1 MAGGVIAIDAVR
13 SAFRKDPPRSLVK
26 HAAVLLL
33 LAGLLRGRIPDLAR
47 NLAGGIGYVTRTSRG
62 ASGAGGL
69 TSFPREML
77 LQIYE
82 VRPLLA
88 GGLRLA
94 FDTLS
99 LAFFLVPIAIVV
111 WTARALRGP
120 RRSEHLALSGW
131 AILTLWLALSQRL
144 NIYYA
149 APLAALA
156 GWEVARQIA
165 TRTSRAWAPPAS
177 SRRIGTRVRAGIA
190 LALLLTALPGLRRQL
205 ATRYAPGD
213 DLIATMEWARTN
225 LPHAVSA
232 YDARFLPPPA
242 AVPELD
248 RAEAM
253 LSPWAL
259 GHFVTFY
266 AELPAPA
273 DGFGYG
279 FMDSIRFFLSES
291 EEEALAIARDRRS
304 RWIAATDLTPK
315 MNDYAKLL
323 GRAPYVSLEGNRAV
337 PMPAYFRTMQSRL
350 YDFDGA
356 GPAPLGRFHL
366 VHASR
371 TGSLRGGRIVA
382 RWKIF
387 EIR

>member
-1 MAGGVIAIDAVR
+1 
-13 SAFRKDPPRSLVK
+13 
-26 HAAVLLL
+26 
-33 LAGLLRGRIPDLAR
+33 
-47 NLAGGIGYVTRTSRG
+47 
-62 ASGAGGL
+62 
-69 TSFPREML
+69 ML
-77 LQIYE
+77 
-82 VRPLLA
+82 
-88 GGLRLA
+88 
-94 FDTLS
+94 
-99 LAFFLVPIAIVV
+99 
-111 WTARALRGP
+111 
-120 RRSEHLALSGW
+120 
-131 AILTLWLALSQRL
+131 
-144 NIYYA
+144 
-149 APLAALA
+149 
-156 GWEVARQIA
+156 
-165 TRTSRAWAPPAS
+165 
-177 SRRIGTRVRAGIA
+177 RAGIG
-190 LALLLTALPGLRRQL
+190 LVLLLTALPGLARQL
-205 ATRYAPGD
+205 ATHYAPGD
-213 DLIATMEWARTN
+213 DLIATMEWARTR

-232 YDARFLPPPA
+232 YDERFLPPPA

-279 FMDSIRFFLSES
+279 FMDSIRFFLAES

-304 RWIAATDLTPK
+304 RWIAVTDLTPK
-315 MNDYAKLL
+315 MNDYAKIL
-323 GRAPYVSLEGNRAV
+323 GRAPYISVDGNRAV
-337 PMPAYFRTMQSRL
+337 PTPAYFRTMQSRL

-356 GPAPLGRFHL
+356 GPAPLTRFHL